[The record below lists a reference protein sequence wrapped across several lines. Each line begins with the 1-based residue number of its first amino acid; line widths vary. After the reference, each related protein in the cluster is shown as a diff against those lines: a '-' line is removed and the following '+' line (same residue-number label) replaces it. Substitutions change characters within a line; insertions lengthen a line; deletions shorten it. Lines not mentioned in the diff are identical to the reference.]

1 MSQQRENQR
10 GIVSQTTT
18 TTVSP
23 ILKLRAQERQAR
35 DVSWDANVVDNEHLN
50 KKKTKICCIFHPS
63 DRNCDEEDSSSSS
76 DSSSDSSDNEE
87 DDKNRKIPRNLTITK
102 SQNLMRTKFSP
113 ITKPIKG
120 ARKMKYLVSFTYTYI
135 VIINNSYTFY
145 IFKSPFSFT
154 PFAKL
159 LILAVLSS

>member
-18 TTVSP
+18 TTASP

-35 DVSWDANVVDNEHLN
+35 DVSWDANVIDNKHLN

-87 DDKNRKIPRNLTITK
+87 DDKNRKIPPK
-102 SQNLMRTKFSP
+102 SNNNKKKS
-113 ITKPIKG
+113 KPNAYEVQPHYKNQSKVPG
-120 ARKMKYLVSFTYTYI
+120 K
-135 VIINNSYTFY
+135 
-145 IFKSPFSFT
+145 
-154 PFAKL
+154 
-159 LILAVLSS
+159 

>member
-10 GIVSQTTT
+10 GTVSQTTT
-18 TTVSP
+18 TTASP

-35 DVSWDANVVDNEHLN
+35 DVSWDANVIDNEHLN

-87 DDKNRKIPRNLTITK
+87 DDKNRKIPPK
-102 SQNLMRTKFSP
+102 SNKNKKKS
-113 ITKPIKG
+113 KPNAYEVQPHYKNQSKVPG
-120 ARKMKYLVSFTYTYI
+120 K
-135 VIINNSYTFY
+135 
-145 IFKSPFSFT
+145 
-154 PFAKL
+154 
-159 LILAVLSS
+159 

>member
-18 TTVSP
+18 TTASP

-87 DDKNRKIPRNLTITK
+87 DDKNTKIAPKSNNNKK

-113 ITKPIKG
+113 ITKTNQ
-120 ARKMKYLVSFTYTYI
+120 RCLE
-135 VIINNSYTFY
+135 NE
-145 IFKSPFSFT
+145 IFS
-154 PFAKL
+154 
-159 LILAVLSS
+159 